1 MAVLALFRGLSNG
14 KWAPVFF
21 AHKNAKKSKIM
32 CTSNIGAT
40 VAKLP
45 IQPGFVKFEHMSA
58 LELAQAIMA
67 VNEGSR
73 PIDQLLDV
81 CDSAFSLLLDDPTIE
96 LPDHTKKS
104 LVQLEKW
111 FRLYAQLLQDSP
123 TQNS

>member
-1 MAVLALFRGLSNG
+1 MDALFHPQND
-14 KWAPVFF
+14 
-21 AHKNAKKSKIM
+21 KNYQIM

-45 IQPGFVKFEHMSA
+45 IQPGFVNFEHMA
-58 LELAQAIMA
+58 AHELAQAIMA

-81 CDSAFSLLLDDPTIE
+81 CDSAFCLLLDDPTLE

-111 FRLYAQLLQDSP
+111 FRLYAQFLQDSP